1 MIKIVVVDK
10 KRGMEKIKCL
20 AIFLLFSH
28 IKSLKKPNIIIFLVD
43 DLGYGD
49 LGYTGHPT
57 NR

>member
-1 MIKIVVVDK
+1 
-10 KRGMEKIKCL
+10 MEKIKCFT
-20 AIFLLFSH
+20 IFLLLSH
-28 IKSLKKPNIIIFLVD
+28 MKSSALEKPNIIIFLVD

>member
-1 MIKIVVVDK
+1 MDK

-20 AIFLLFSH
+20 AIFLLFSP
-28 IKSLKKPNIIIFLVD
+28 IQSLKKPNIIIFLVD

>member
-1 MIKIVVVDK
+1 MDK
-10 KRGMEKIKCL
+10 ERGMEKIKCL
-20 AIFLLFSH
+20 AIFLLFSY
-28 IKSLKKPNIIIFLVD
+28 IQSSALKKPNIIIFLVD